1 VLAGPDGLCR
11 RVRGDL
17 ARLPG
22 ETGFHRLLTPAGV
35 TVALTP

>member
-1 VLAGPDGLCR
+1 VLAGPEGAWR

-17 ARLPG
+17 ARLTG
-22 ETGFHRLLTPAGV
+22 EPGFHRLLTPAGV